1 MTQAIPVEGTP
12 GFGPAHAKRPSMVG
26 VGTIIWLASE
36 LMFFSGLFASYFTI
50 RAHDGNPWPPTA
62 THVDPIRAGI
72 FTFILVMSSVTMQHA
87 VWQEEK
93 VLRSSARFWTIMSF
107 LLGAAFVANQLFEW
121 LTVDFTP
128 KTNAYGSMFFMMTGL
143 HALHV
148 TLGLLAMIALLGR
161 MIGPRGD
168 PGEIPAFQAVAY
180 YWHFVDIVWVGLY
193 ASLFLLH

>member
-1 MTQAIPVEGTP
+1 MTQAIPVEGTQP
-12 GFGPAHAKRPSMVG
+12 YQPARAKRPSMVG

-50 RAHDGNPWPPTA
+50 RAHDGNPWPPPPV
-62 THVDPIRAGI
+62 HLEPIVAGI
-72 FTFILVMSSVTMQHA
+72 FTFILVSSSVTMQHA

-93 VLRSSARFWTIMSF
+93 GLRRSSRFWLIMSF
-107 LLGAAFVANQLFEW
+107 LLGAAFVANQFHEW

-128 KTNAYGSMFFMMTGL
+128 KTNAFGSMFFMMSGL

-148 TLGLLAMIALLGR
+148 TLGLLAMVALLGR

-168 PGEIPAFQAVAY
+168 PGEVPVFQAVAY
-180 YWHFVDIVWVGLY
+180 YWHFVDIVWVGLF